1 MHTISR
7 AYLEVNNDD
16 DVYVRIV
23 SFVMQSKGRNFFLP
37 NLISYK
43 RQPVFEVRP
52 SRAPGDGCPARA
64 HHYK

>member
-23 SFVMQSKGRNFFLP
+23 SFVMQSKARNYLLP
-37 NLISYK
+37 NLIYFF
-43 RQPVFEVRP
+43 PVKFFCQ
-52 SRAPGDGCPARA
+52 SLQG
-64 HHYK
+64 